1 MLKCGEEVT
10 VAHANWRHRAAY
22 EAINR
27 MTGCGGHWPRCIIPA
42 DSPQERLELI
52 RKGLEKLYSAAT
64 APDQDFQPDMDEEYE
79 FMVPKSVEINDSP
92 FTAEE
97 LQTTSAQLKC
107 GKAINLEG
115 VTAETLKIPSIAMV
129 LLVILNVILVCSTVL
144 DEWLNS
150 TMVLL
155 FKKGDPTELGNY
167 RSITIIKLVLKLYM
181 RLILNRLVGVLDP
194 HFRSE
199 QNKFRQGRSTV

>member
-1 MLKCGEEVT
+1 
-10 VAHANWRHRAAY
+10 
-22 EAINR
+22 
-27 MTGCGGHWPRCIIPA
+27 
-42 DSPQERLELI
+42 
-52 RKGLEKLYSAAT
+52 
-64 APDQDFQPDMDEEYE
+64 MDEEYE